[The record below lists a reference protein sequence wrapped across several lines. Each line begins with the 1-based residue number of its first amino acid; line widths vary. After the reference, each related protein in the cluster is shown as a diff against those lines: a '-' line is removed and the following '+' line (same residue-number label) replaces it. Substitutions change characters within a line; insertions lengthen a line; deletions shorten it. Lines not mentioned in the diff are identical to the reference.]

1 MYKIAIDERV
11 LHFKQP
17 AGTSRGVYKER
28 KSWFVHVSNGSVVGT
43 GECAPLPDLSCD
55 ARPDYAEVLR
65 SFCDEL
71 EQTGE
76 VPYEEM
82 RDYPSML
89 FGLETALLD
98 VESKEK
104 NGKGVLF
111 DTAFSR
117 GEIGIPINGL
127 VWMGSYDEML
137 QRMEQKL
144 EQGFRCVKLKIGAI
158 DFEQELDLIKR
169 IRDRFSFHEV
179 ELRVDANGAFKPDE
193 ALYKLELLSQYAIH
207 SIEQPIKAGQ
217 WGYMAQL
224 CRESPL
230 PIALDEEL
238 IGVNDQ
244 EMKSHML
251 NIIKPRYI
259 VLKPSLHGGM
269 MGCRE
274 WIDSAKE
281 KGIGS
286 WITSALESNVGLNAI
301 AQFCSSVYGD
311 AISFP
316 QGLGTGQLFTDN
328 IPMPL
333 EIRGDQLFCCS
344 VLNPRL

>member
-1 MYKIAIDERV
+1 MTYEIEERV

-17 AGTSRGVYKER
+17 AGTSRGVYTTR
-28 KSWFVHVSNGSVVGT
+28 KMWLVSLSDGNRTGV

-55 ARPDYAEVLR
+55 ALP
-65 SFCDEL
+65 DEL
-71 EQTGE
+71 YVSKLNVFCRDLCETGE
-76 VPYEEM
+76 IDVEAL

-89 FGLETALLD
+89 FGLETALLNLR
-98 VESKEK
+98 
-104 NGKGVLF
+104 NGGKLF

-117 GEIGIPINGL
+117 GEEGIPINGL
-127 VWMGSYDEML
+127 VWMGNYDEML
-137 QRMEQKL
+137 QRMEEKL
-144 EQGFRCVKLKIGAI
+144 EKGFRCVKLKIGAI

-179 ELRVDANGAFKPDE
+179 ELRLDANGAFKYEE

-207 SIEQPIKAGQ
+207 SIEQPIRQGQ
-217 WGYMAQL
+217 WAYMAEL

-238 IGVNDQ
+238 IGVNDP
-244 EMKSHML
+244 EMKAHML

-259 VLKPSLHGGM
+259 ILKPSLHGGM
-269 MGCRE
+269 AGCRE
-274 WIDSAKE
+274 WIDAARE
-281 KGIGS
+281 LGVGS
-286 WITSALESNVGLNAI
+286 WITSALESNIGLNAI
-301 AQFCSSVYGD
+301 AQFASDVYGPQ
-311 AISFP
+311 ITMP

-333 EIRGDQLFCCS
+333 EIRGDMLF
-344 VLNPRL
+344 LK